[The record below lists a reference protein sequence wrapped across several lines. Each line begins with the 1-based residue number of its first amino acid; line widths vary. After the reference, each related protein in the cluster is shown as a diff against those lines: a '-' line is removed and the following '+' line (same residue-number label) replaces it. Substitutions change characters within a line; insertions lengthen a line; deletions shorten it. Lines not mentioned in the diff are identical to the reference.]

1 MGFLITFEGI
11 EGCGK
16 TTQLAM
22 IERVVADLPVQ
33 YLFTIEPGGTPLG
46 IKIRELLLNR
56 SSIDIS
62 GDAELLLFAAARV
75 QHMQDVII
83 PALDAGK
90 IVFCDRFTDATLA
103 YQGYGRKLDLSFIAT
118 INTFA
123 IAGRSPDLT
132 ILFDVPPEIGLK
144 RAKAR
149 ISGHPEGQSAEDRF
163 EQEDMDFHQAI
174 REGYL
179 ALAGKEP
186 QRFRII
192 DASRTAEVIHLDVL
206 GILLPLLDT
215 IKTSISRN

>member
-22 IERVVADLPVQ
+22 IERVAADLPVH
-33 YLFTIEPGGTPLG
+33 YLFTVEPGGTPLG

-56 SSIDIS
+56 NTIIIS
-62 GDAELLLFAAARV
+62 GEAELLLFTAARI

-103 YQGYGRKLDLSFIAT
+103 YQGHGRKLDLSLIAT

-123 IAGRSPDLT
+123 TAGRSPDLT
-132 ILFDVPPEIGLK
+132 ILFDIPPEIGLK

-149 ISGHPEGQSAEDRF
+149 ISGHRNGQSAEDRF
-163 EQEDMDFHQAI
+163 EQEDMAFHQAI

-179 ALAGKEP
+179 SLAGKEP

-192 DASRTAEVIHLDVL
+192 DASRAVEAIHLDVL
-206 GILLPLLDT
+206 GILLPWLES
-215 IKTSISRN
+215 KKNGSSRN